1 VLLALLPVGVAIHSS
16 PAVADEQPNPM
27 VYSLDELRLLNTAFG
42 RAVLRAPDGA
52 LVEVGVGAAIGA
64 GRAVVV
70 AIEPDRLVAD
80 ETVIDASG
88 RASRARVI
96 FHKGGAAPDRYRDVP
111 SDIQPP
117 THAPSEAGGHAS
129 QHGAGF
135 GP

>member
-1 VLLALLPVGVAIHSS
+1 MLLALLPVGVAIHSS
-16 PAVADEQPNPM
+16 PAVADEQPNTL
-27 VYSLDELRLLNTAFG
+27 VYSLDELRLLTTAFG

-70 AIEPDRLVAD
+70 AIEPDRVVAD

-96 FHKGGAAPDRYRDVP
+96 FYKGGAAPDRYRDVP
-111 SDIQPP
+111 SDTQPP
-117 THAPSEAGGHAS
+117 MHAPSEAGGHAS